1 MGVKALPIPSHFNPD
16 NAASWSY
23 DPDLSSLYDLAR
35 TWRQKHNLE
44 PAGASEFDMH
54 LLLVDEQKD
63 FCLPEGTLYVGGR
76 SGRGAIDDSRRTA
89 EFIYRNLG
97 TIKNITTTMDSHFA
111 FQVFTPS
118 FWVTGQGRPVAPYR
132 EISSTDVQSG
142 QVRPNPAIA
151 WWLSGGDYDWLRE
164 YVLHYTRELERT
176 GKYSLYIWPPHCVV
190 GSAGHALVGIIQ
202 EARMFHS
209 FARDTQSWVEL
220 KGDNPL
226 TEHYSVLRPEVLKSH
241 DGVVLAEKN
250 EELLKKLLS
259 ADAIVI
265 AGQAA
270 SHCVKNTLEDLLA
283 EMLARDPA
291 LTGKVYVLSDCM
303 SAVAVP
309 DGRGGFVVD
318 FTEETERALQRFAA
332 RGVHVVKST
341 DPIEKWPEI
350 GL

>member
-1 MGVKALPIPSHFNPD
+1 MVASALPIPPHFNPD

-23 DPDLSSLYDLAR
+23 DPDLTALFRAAHD
-35 TWRQKHNLE
+35 WRRRHKIE
-44 PAGASEFDMH
+44 PAASAKFDLH

-89 EFIYRNLG
+89 EFIYRNLA
-97 TIKNITTTMDSHFA
+97 TIRSITTTMDTHFA
-111 FQVFTPS
+111 YQIFFHT
-118 FWVTGQGRPVAPYR
+118 FWVDSDGRPLAPYR
-132 EISSTDVQSG
+132 EITSDDIQG
-142 QVRPNPAIA
+142 GRARPNPELS
-151 WWLSGGDYDWLRE
+151 WWLSGGDYNWLLD

-176 GKYSLYIWPPHCVV
+176 GRYTLYVWPPHCVI

-209 FARDTQSWVEL
+209 FARGSQSWVEL

-226 TEHYSVLRPEVLKSH
+226 TEHYSVLRPEVLTSH
-241 DGVVLAEKN
+241 DGIVLAQKN
-250 EELLKKLLS
+250 TELLGRLLA

-270 SHCVKNTLEDLLA
+270 SHCVKNTLEDLLG
-283 EMLARDPA
+283 EMLARDA
-291 LTGKVYVLSDCM
+291 RLTGKVYILSDCM

-309 DGRGGFVVD
+309 NGRGGFLAD
-318 FTEETERALQRFAA
+318 FTEEAEEALRRFAA
-332 RGVHVVKST
+332 QGMHIVTST
-341 DPIEKWPEI
+341 EPIESWP
-350 GL
+350 GMRL